1 MEILVIIEEEIRA
14 RSSFLY
20 SKIDSKKTLVQFSPE
35 FVTEHSSLGTIY
47 ETQGVSGIRTFFEE
61 EFQWHLDGY
70 IRFKLEDL
78 TWAVEKIIPE
88 GIQFHG
94 GTLSPTE
101 LQEKMS
107 YRVDENGEFSVF
119 HRQRA
124 LLKSIVKTVGKKQN
138 IFKVPQYLN
147 LLSKVSETN
156 LNNSQ
161 FFALLKNYSSLQE
174 APSTKL
180 VIPLPD
186 TYEVQT
192 QNGKEKVIMTDS
204 VLNKE
209 LLKNLAKDS

>member
-35 FVTEHSSLGTIY
+35 FVTNHLSLGMIY
-47 ETQGVSGIRTFFEE
+47 ETQGISGIRTFVEE

-70 IRFKLEDL
+70 VRFKLKDL
-78 TWAVEKIIPE
+78 SWVAEKIIPE
-88 GIQFHG
+88 GIKFDEAIV
-94 GTLSPTE
+94 SPIE
-101 LQEKMS
+101 MQEKMS
-107 YRVDENGEFSVF
+107 YQVDEDGGFSVF

-124 LLKSIVKTVGKKQN
+124 LLKSMVKTVGKKQN

-147 LLSKVSETN
+147 ILSKVSETN

-161 FFALLKNYSSLQE
+161 LFSLLKNYSSLQE
-174 APSTKL
+174 ADSTKL

-192 QNGKEKVIMTDS
+192 KNGAKKIVMTDS